1 MSHVQNF
8 HLVCLDKNSYCK
20 LKLKTKFPLLV
31 NETSLFHF
39 STILADKY
47 TKGKLGI
54 SFNLFLPNVPDIVET
69 LKGFLKNA
77 CCENLGL
84 FHLCHLRPNLS
95 AKR

>member
-1 MSHVQNF
+1 MKQVYFIFQQFWHTNTQ
-8 HLVCLDKNSYCK
+8 KA
-20 LKLKTKFPLLV
+20 
-31 NETSLFHF
+31 
-39 STILADKY
+39 STD
-47 TKGKLGI
+47 LGI

-95 AKR
+95 EKR